1 MAKCQGSQRELCQAI
16 QSLARRG
23 MIEKLSCETETV
35 FTIPPVLKQYVKMV
49 AE

>member
-1 MAKCQGSQRELCQAI
+1 MAKCQGSQRELCKAI

-23 MIEKLSCETETV
+23 MIKKFICETEIV
-35 FTIPPVLKQYVKMV
+35 FTISPVLKHYVEMV